1 MVHGPHFQKGC
12 VRSSHLVVR
21 GNHTYWHPISISTD
35 TESISIAVRYR
46 SNILF
51 IAKDDITHKKKR
63 QNCEKSPTCTHY
75 TYKCAYDIFRMLDLW
90 SLPPTHQPVAEVVH
104 VISGDER
111 GGELMSPVC
120 VKNVELLGG
129 RTRYLIRAEAWRERT
144 WRHKASL
151 HMEGCQ

>member
-1 MVHGPHFQKGC
+1 MVREPHFEKGC

-21 GNHTYWHPISISTD
+21 GNHTHWHPISISTD

-51 IAKDDITHKKKR
+51 IAKDDIMHKKKR
-63 QNCEKSPTCTHY
+63 QNYEKCTTCTHY
-75 TYKCAYDIFRMLDLW
+75 TYKCMYDIFRMLDFDHFH
-90 SLPPTHQPVAEVVH
+90 PPVAEVVD

-111 GGELMSPVC
+111 RGELMSPVC

-129 RTRYLIRAEAWRERT
+129 RTRYFIRAEA
-144 WRHKASL
+144 
-151 HMEGCQ
+151 